1 MNAQKKIV
9 TSPIQAVPSSGTTNA
24 HAGSSA
30 GSSEDMLMSNII
42 GWLLQ
47 GGVLF
52 SSAVTI
58 VGLISLLFS
67 SDPFSVKSVETFPHT
82 PGEVWTGL
90 LALQPEAIIVLG
102 LMLLIATPVL
112 RVAVSV
118 IAFGLE
124 HDMRYVIITL
134 IVLAIL
140 ITSFLL
146 GRGGA

>member
-1 MNAQKKIV
+1 M
-9 TSPIQAVPSSGTTNA
+9 G
-24 HAGSSA
+24 
-30 GSSEDMLMSNII
+30 NII

-47 GGVLF
+47 GGVLL
-52 SSAVTI
+52 SSAITL
-58 VGLISLLFS
+58 VGLLMLYFSPNAFSL
-67 SDPFSVKSVETFPHT
+67 KKVETFPHT
-82 PGEVWTGL
+82 LATVWVGL
-90 LALQPEAIIVLG
+90 LTLEPQAIIVLG

-124 HDMRYVIITL
+124 QDMRYVIITL